1 MRTLKNVASF
11 TFAVLLLFGIGGNT
25 FAQTEEV
32 KKQTP
37 EVDQLKERLQQ
48 LEDTVRE
55 LKGQINAL
63 EEDKA
68 PKVVEATYSTPPPTQ
83 PAEPAPPKPQ
93 DSKGESTFEVY
104 GFAMLDAGYQ
114 FKQNDPDWFD
124 VVRPTKLP
132 SFPNEFA
139 PNGNTYFGV
148 RQSRLGVRGSTP
160 TQFGELKTQF
170 E

>member
-1 MRTLKNVASF
+1 MRTLKNVAGF
-11 TFAVLLLFGIGGNT
+11 VFAVLLLFGIGGNT

-63 EEDKA
+63 EEAKA
-68 PKVVEATYSTPPPTQ
+68 PKVVEATYSTPPTQ

-132 SFPNEFA
+132 
-139 PNGNTYFGV
+139 
-148 RQSRLGVRGSTP
+148 
-160 TQFGELKTQF
+160 
-170 E
+170 